1 MIKGY
6 NGDSKVL
13 NPESFQQMM
22 NTKDDKNNSN
32 GLFWE
37 LKGDS
42 IGHNGENYGV
52 TCFMIFNKKTGIGKI
67 FIANISS
74 YNDSN
79 LLAEMITIWKTM
91 DDYIVLN

>member
-42 IGHNGENYGV
+42 IGHNGENYGR
-52 TCFMIFNKKTGIGKI
+52 F
-67 FIANISS
+67 
-74 YNDSN
+74 
-79 LLAEMITIWKTM
+79 
-91 DDYIVLN
+91 